1 MSAPGDQFLRA
12 ESASTQGT
20 RKRKA
25 PPEEEPADDDG
36 AAPVTTT
43 PRPGDPPLSDAE
55 LEAAA
60 QRVAVELTRGGT
72 PTEKMQWLEGLGPPC
87 GGRRTRA
94 GIVRRST
101 ASTTLTRVRARL
113 QRPWALWKR
122 TLFYPCRS
130 LELGASS
137 TSIRLP
143 RR

>member
-12 ESASTQGT
+12 ESAGTQGT

-60 QRVAVELTRGGT
+60 QRVAIVLVREQDLTNDISTGYCRV
-72 PTEKMQWLEGLGPPC
+72 QRHRQGL
-87 GGRRTRA
+87 
-94 GIVRRST
+94 
-101 ASTTLTRVRARL
+101 
-113 QRPWALWKR
+113 
-122 TLFYPCRS
+122 
-130 LELGASS
+130 
-137 TSIRLP
+137 
-143 RR
+143 

>member
-12 ESASTQGT
+12 ESAGTQGT

-36 AAPVTTT
+36 AAPAVTT

-72 PTEKMQWLEGLGPPC
+72 PTEKMQWLEGLGLPLW
-87 GGRRTRA
+87 RA
-94 GIVRRST
+94 AHEGWDRETKHSLYD
-101 ASTTLTRVRARL
+101 SDAR
-113 QRPWALWKR
+113 QGALNLG
-122 TLFYPCRS
+122 TEALVGDS
-130 LELGASS
+130 LVSWSS
-137 TSIRLP
+137 
-143 RR
+143 